1 MWLVAAGRKV
11 VTIVARQRGHLSV
24 TSGGHEAL
32 VTRQGE
38 CSGSVSASGVLVTS
52 SAVGAVTSHGSL
64 HGERRLSRAGVHGES
79 QDWTCQEVLK

>member
-24 TSGGHEAL
+24 TSGGHKAL
-32 VTRQGE
+32 VTRKGE
-38 CSGSVSASGVLVTS
+38 CSGSVTVSGVLVTS
-52 SAVGAVTSHGSL
+52 CVGVVTSHGSL

-79 QDWTCQEVLK
+79 QDWTCQEVLE